1 MSAKR
6 RTGWLIAAAPLIF
19 VATWSTGNI
28 FTKLGLPHAEPF
40 TFLTIRFALATVLLV
55 VIALIFRAPW
65 PATGRE
71 IGHILVAG
79 TLVYTV
85 YLCAVF
91 VAIDQ
96 GVATGTAALIAG
108 LQPILTAAVVG
119 RILGETVT
127 RRQWIGLVLGLGG
140 ITCVV
145 WQKLAIAEGT
155 GLGMALAT
163 LAMFGLTAGAIYQ
176 KRFCAAMDLRT
187 GTAIQLAAAA
197 VCTVVLALV
206 FETRAVGW
214 TGEFALALGW
224 LIIVLTVGAYM
235 LLFHLLAIGAAS
247 KVASLFYLT
256 PPTTAVMG
264 YFMFDETLG
273 SLSLIGMAVA
283 VAGFMMAA
291 K

>member
-1 MSAKR
+1 MSAAR
-6 RTGWLIAAAPLIF
+6 GIGWLIASAPLVF

-40 TFLTIRFALATVLLV
+40 TFLAIRFALATLLLGA
-55 VIALIFRAPW
+55 IAMIFRAPW
-65 PATGRE
+65 PASARE

-79 TLVYTV
+79 ALVYTV

-91 VAIDQ
+91 AAIAE

-127 RRQWIGLVLGLGG
+127 PRQWIGLGLGLAGV
-140 ITCVV
+140 TLVV
-145 WQKLAIAEGT
+145 WRKLAIAEGSDM
-155 GLGMALAT
+155 GMALAV

-176 KRFCAAMDLRT
+176 KRFCSTMDLRT
-187 GTAIQLAAAA
+187 GTTIQLAASALSA
-197 VCTVVLALV
+197 LVLALA
-206 FETRAVGW
+206 FETRAVAW
-214 TGEFALALGW
+214 TGEFVLALGW
-224 LIIVLTVGAYM
+224 LIVVLTVGAYM
-235 LLFHLLAIGAAS
+235 LLFHLLAIGEAS

-264 YFMFDETLG
+264 YFVFGETLG
-273 SLSLIGMAVA
+273 ILALIGMAVA
-283 VAGFMMAA
+283 VAGFVIAA
-291 K
+291 R

>member
-1 MSAKR
+1 MSAPGR
-6 RTGWLIAAAPLIF
+6 AGWLVAAAPLVF
-19 VATWSTGNI
+19 VVAWSTGNI

-40 TFLTIRFALATVLLV
+40 TFLTIRFALATLLMAAIAMVL
-55 VIALIFRAPW
+55 RARW
-65 PATGRE
+65 PATWRE
-71 IGHILVAG
+71 AGHIVVAG

-91 VAIDQ
+91 VAIDL

-108 LQPILTAAVVG
+108 LQPILTAAVAG

-127 RRQWIGLVLGLGG
+127 PRQWIGFALGLAGV
-140 ITCVV
+140 TCVV
-145 WQKLAIAEGT
+145 WRKLAGAEGSQA
-155 GLGMALAT
+155 GMALAA
-163 LAMFGLTAGAIYQ
+163 LAMLGLTAGTIYQ
-176 KRFCAAMDLRT
+176 KRFSATMDLCT
-187 GTAIQLAAAA
+187 GTTIQLAAASVSA
-197 VCTVVLALV
+197 LVLALV
-206 FETRAVGW
+206 FETRAVAW

-264 YFMFDETLG
+264 YFVFGETFG
-273 SLSLIGMAVA
+273 VVALIGMAVA
-283 VAGFMMAA
+283 VVGFMMAV

>member
-1 MSAKR
+1 MSAAR
-6 RTGWLIAAAPLIF
+6 GTGWLIAAAPLIF
-19 VATWSTGNI
+19 VVSWSTGNI

-40 TFLTIRFALATVLLV
+40 TFLAIRFALATLLLAA
-55 VIALIFRAPW
+55 IAMIFRAKW
-65 PATGRE
+65 PASARE
-71 IGHILVAG
+71 VGHILVAG

-119 RILGETVT
+119 RVLGETVSP
-127 RRQWIGLVLGLGG
+127 RRWIGLGLGLAG

-145 WQKLAIAEGT
+145 WRKLAIAEGSE
-155 GLGMALAT
+155 LGMALAV
-163 LAMFGLTAGAIYQ
+163 LAMLGLTAGAIYQ
-176 KRFCAAMDLRT
+176 KRFCSTMDLRT
-187 GTAIQLAAAA
+187 GTTIQLAASAVSAA
-197 VCTVVLALV
+197 VLALA
-206 FETRAVGW
+206 FETRAVAW
-214 TGEFALALGW
+214 TGEFVLSLGW
-224 LIIVLTVGAYM
+224 LIVVLTVGAYM
-235 LLFHLLAIGAAS
+235 LLFHLLAIGEAS

-264 YFMFDETLG
+264 YFMFGETLG
-273 SLSLIGMAVA
+273 ILALVGMAVA
-283 VAGFMMAA
+283 VAGFVMAA